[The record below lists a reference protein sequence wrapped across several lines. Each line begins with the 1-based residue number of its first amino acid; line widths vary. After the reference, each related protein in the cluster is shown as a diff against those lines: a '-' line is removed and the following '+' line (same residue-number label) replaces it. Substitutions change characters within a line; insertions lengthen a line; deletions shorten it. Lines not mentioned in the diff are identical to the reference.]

1 MYKINKNG
9 TTLAMTE
16 APTYIKRAENGCLV
30 LCLEPDAE
38 GIAYAG
44 KVYHLEG
51 RPDMDGAETVSLER
65 VDAGA
70 EISKANEA
78 GRIVFVTMAEAGTID
93 PITAAD
99 HADFFMD
106 WAAGVKYTTGQI
118 RRHKD
123 GNLYKCL
130 SDHTSQEDWTP
141 DAAPSLWV
149 KVSDPTEEWPAWSQP
164 VSALDTYPAGAKT
177 SHNGKHW
184 ISDLDNNVWEP
195 GQYGWTEVTQEA

>member
-1 MYKINKNG
+1 M
-9 TTLAMTE
+9 LFRS
-16 APTYIKRAENGCLV
+16 TYIKRAENGCLV

-78 GRIVFVTMAEAGTID
+78 GGIVFVTMAEAGTID
-93 PITAAD
+93 PITAAE
-99 HADFFMD
+99 HADLFMD

-141 DAAPSLWV
+141 DASPSLWV